1 MYYFPNTCL
10 YFFISNF
17 YILLLYYYYC
27 FRRPPYD
34 PSGQQ
39 ANRPSSWN
47 HPGFFNQPA
56 TTPTSSLPPQSLHKG
71 PQQPGS
77 FQGHPGGAER
87 RPPEQKGTARPRESR
102 DSPPDVGLQIDESD

>member
-1 MYYFPNTCL
+1 MFILFHFKFL
-10 YFFISNF
+10 YLTT
-17 YILLLYYYYC
+17 LLLLF

-34 PSGQQ
+34 PSAQQ
-39 ANRPSSWN
+39 ANRPGSWN

-56 TTPTSSLPPQSLHKG
+56 TTPTSGPPPQSLHKG

-77 FQGHPGGAER
+77 FQGHPSGAER
-87 RPPEQKGTARPRESR
+87 RPSEQKGTVRPRESR